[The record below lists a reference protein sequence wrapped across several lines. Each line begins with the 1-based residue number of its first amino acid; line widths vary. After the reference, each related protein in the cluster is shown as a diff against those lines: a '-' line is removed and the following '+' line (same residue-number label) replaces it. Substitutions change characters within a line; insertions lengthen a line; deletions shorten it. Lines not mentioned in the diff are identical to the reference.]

1 MGKPSAH
8 GKGRELL
15 GRALS
20 RLFGD
25 LSEEF
30 LKENEGFFE
39 LVSLKGGERLFS
51 QGDPGDSLYV
61 VMSGRLRVLQQT
73 EKEGTR
79 VLAEIPRGES
89 VGEMALITGE
99 VRSAAVDAI
108 RDSILIRL
116 SRASFEKLVRSHPDL
131 LLNLSR
137 LAVSRLT
144 RTMRGRGQN
153 FRIRSVAVVFS
164 GERLSRKD
172 FLRKLTGALEAHGTV
187 LHISRERAESLS
199 GIRAGSD
206 GSEGDRYLTSWL
218 EGQEARHRFLVYETE
233 AEDSPW
239 TRRCIRQADR
249 ILVVA
254 AASDDP
260 APRGIETALLE
271 SNGFPG
277 KPVRELVLVH
287 PGDGG
292 SPAGTARWLVPRGSP
307 QHHHVRLD
315 REGDMERLARV
326 LAGRAVGLVLS
337 GGGAKAFAHIG
348 ALKALREASIPI
360 DIVGGTS
367 MGAVLAAGVAAGW
380 DIDTYLET
388 YRRVF
393 SRGNPMGD
401 YNLLPMVSFVKGERM
416 GSLLRGHF
424 GGDMEDLWIP
434 CFCVSCN
441 LTEASVETH
450 VRGPLWK
457 ALRASGSLAGVL
469 PPAVCGDD
477 LHVDGGTLDNLPVT
491 AARELG
497 AGVVIACDLDMDK
510 RYRLEYDAVPS
521 NWELIKDRYI
531 TRGRRLKVPGLV
543 SLVFQA
549 TFLGNRERRARALE
563 DADLCFLSPVR
574 KIRFLDWH
582 AFDEAVEIGYRH
594 ARQRLEVAGRTWL
607 APNGTEG

>member
-1 MGKPSAH
+1 MEKPS
-8 GKGRELL
+8 GRGTGRELL
-15 GRALS
+15 RRALS

-25 LSEEF
+25 LSDEF
-30 LKENEGFFE
+30 LLENEGSFE

-51 QGDPGDSLYV
+51 QGDPGDSMYV

-99 VRSAAVDAI
+99 VRSAGIDAI
-108 RDSILIRL
+108 RDSILVRL

-137 LAVSRLT
+137 LVVTRLN

-153 FRIRSVAVVFS
+153 FRVRSIAVVFS

-172 FLRKLTGALEAHGTV
+172 FLRKLTGALGAHGPV
-187 LHISRERAESLS
+187 LHLGRERAESLS

-206 GSEGDRYLTSWL
+206 GPEVDRYIASWL
-218 EGQEARHRFLVYETE
+218 EGQEARHRFVVYETE

-260 APRGIETALLE
+260 APRGFETTLLE

-292 SPAGTARWLVPRGSP
+292 TPAGTARWLVPRGSP

-315 REGDMERLARV
+315 RDGDMERLARF

-348 ALKALREASIPI
+348 VLKALLEASIPL

-367 MGAVLAAGVAAGW
+367 MGAILAAGVAAGW
-380 DIDTYLET
+380 DFETYLEN
-388 YRRVF
+388 YRRAF

-401 YNLLPMVSFVKGERM
+401 YNLLPLVSFVRGKRM
-416 GSLLRGHF
+416 ETLLCESF
-424 GGDMEDLWIP
+424 GGNIEDLWIP
-434 CFCVSCN
+434 CFCVSSN
-441 LTEASVETH
+441 LTKGSVETH
-450 VRGPLWK
+450 VHGSLWK

-497 AGVVIACDLDMDK
+497 AGVVIASDLDLDK
-510 RYRLEYDAVPS
+510 RYRLEYDTVPS

-531 TRGRRLKVPGLV
+531 TRGRRLKVPGMV
-543 SLVFQA
+543 SMVFQA
-549 TFLGNRERRARALE
+549 TFLGNRERRTRALE
-563 DADLCFLSPVR
+563 DSDLCFLSPVR
-574 KIRFLDWH
+574 KVRFLDWH
-582 AFDEAVEIGYRH
+582 AFEEAVEIGYRH
-594 ARQRLEVAGRTWL
+594 ARERLEMAGRTWL
-607 APNGTEG
+607 TPNGPEG